1 MEDTAW
7 LNGEDKLKLETLKQ
21 ELAALRAEHKGFA
34 SKKSS
39 LSSEERE
46 KWRLNS
52 QRTNQVY
59 IEIKDLRFKNIME
72 AGKG

>member
-1 MEDTAW
+1 MEDSAW

-21 ELAALRAEHKGFA
+21 ELAALKDEHKGFA